1 MKDNPQGYRDLAMFS
16 IFLVLIPRDFKYLP
30 ESEKEQTLF
39 DVTWLFYRDLWSGV
53 LPGGRCG
60 DT

>member
-39 DVTWLFYRDLWSGV
+39 DVTWLFYRDL
-53 LPGGRCG
+53 
-60 DT
+60 